1 VGEAQE
7 IEGFRSAEP
16 AKSALNL
23 HREPAKSEPD
33 ALHSVLSGS
42 KHQKQEEMALVLMR
56 LKSLGQN
63 ALSIFSDVIRDCW
76 RLRLTIRDY
85 VQAVTLLVRYGLPD
99 IVLVYGWGLGDD
111 LMGTAALRE
120 LKARGRG
127 PLWMISNTPELF
139 EGTNDASH
147 ILPINGPVE
156 QLSRILP
163 RRFRRLVYD
172 RYDPIIADRVLPPTR
187 HYITEICARA
197 GITGHITL
205 RPHLVL
211 TEQERETC
219 SWATG
224 RVAIQSAAVGPTAM
238 YNKQWSHERFQ
249 AVVDALANDY
259 KFVQL
264 GTINDRPLR
273 GVDDLRGQTSIRQ
286 TAAILSHTRLFVG
299 TVGFLMHL
307 ARAVECPSV
316 IVYGG
321 REAPWQ
327 SGYICN
333 INFYSDLSCAPCW
346 RNFSCEYNRMCMSNI
361 LTEDVVRG
369 VSELAKRPRGPLHV
383 ETAEL

>member
-1 VGEAQE
+1 
-7 IEGFRSAEP
+7 
-16 AKSALNL
+16 
-23 HREPAKSEPD
+23 
-33 ALHSVLSGS
+33 
-42 KHQKQEEMALVLMR
+42 MR
-56 LKSLGQN
+56 LKSLAQN

-76 RLRLTIRDY
+76 RLGRTFRDY
-85 VQAVTLLVRYGLPD
+85 VRAIALLVRYGLPE

-111 LMGTAALRE
+111 LMSTAALRE
-120 LKARGRG
+120 LKARDRG

-156 QLSRILP
+156 QLSRILQG
-163 RRFRRLVYD
+163 RLRRLVYD
-172 RYDPIIADRVLPPTR
+172 RCDPIIADRMLPPTR
-187 HYITEICARA
+187 HYIAEICARA
-197 GITGHITL
+197 GITGHISL
-205 RPHLVL
+205 RPYLAL
-211 TEQERETC
+211 TERERETYD
-219 SWATG
+219 WATG
-224 RVAIQSAAVGPTAM
+224 RVAIQSAAVAPKASPLT
-238 YNKQWSHERFQ
+238 NKQWSHERFQ

-264 GTINDRPLR
+264 GTIDDRPLR

-307 ARAVECPSV
+307 ARAVECPGV

-346 RNFSCEYNRMCMSNI
+346 RNYTCEYNRICMSNI
-361 LTEDVVRG
+361 LAEDVVRG
-369 VSELAKRPRGPLHV
+369 VNELAKRPRGTLNV